1 MRLGL
6 ASLLVALLL
15 FSPSQTTS
23 STNLPLLTSED
34 DANARFRALHAAP
47 SHPSSTTSTKLYPDK
62 LPFKTYTSSEEDFQ
76 HNDLDMGHG
85 HFDDE
90 AVTTTLAAYTVAK
103 QRKNLTV
110 ENLRSEPLH
119 KRKEITVGYLT
130 AVKGALRERQGLAVS
145 GAITMALNEVNQDPN
160 ILPNVTLVMR
170 WNDTRGDTVV
180 ATRAMTD
187 MVCDGVSAFFG
198 PEGTCHVEAIVAQSR
213 NIPMISYKCSDYKA
227 SQVPTFARTE
237 PPDTQVTKSVVSLLD
252 YYKWH
257 KFSIIYEEAWYTVAQ
272 SLVQEAKK
280 KNMTINDEK
289 KAKDSYKCCSESL
302 SCCGSWYWYKFIQNT
317 KNRTRIYVFLGTAP
331 SLVDLMITMQTAQ
344 LFENGEYVV
353 IYVDTNTY
361 SAKDAHK
368 YLWKPAVLNK
378 YPNCDRNDFSG
389 LIKRGRSLFV
399 VVPTAPSQNYDQ
411 FSEQVRLYNS
421 KEPFNFETSSRLKE
435 FETYVSIYAAYLY
448 DSFKLYANALHK
460 LLSEQTFLNDQII
473 DQIASNGTKIVETII
488 KMKTYKSITGA
499 TMKLDDNGD
508 SEGNFSV
515 LAFQQV
521 TNNKHVYGNFACS
534 YQMRPVGQFFQQWDD
549 FPEYKIYTNTQIIW
563 AGSDKPNDEPSCG
576 FNNEL
581 CPKPNTH
588 LNSIIAAGVLAI
600 LLFCAGV
607 ITMSIYRKWKIEQ
620 EIEGL
625 LWKIDRNEIHSY
637 FERDI
642 VSSPSRLSLISASV
656 TSYESRGG
664 LQVFATTA
672 QYRGVVVRIK
682 ELTFSRKKDIS
693 RDVMKEMRLLRE
705 LRHDNINSFIGAC
718 VEPTSLLLV
727 TDYCAKGSLYDI
739 IENEDIKLDK
749 MFIASLVHDLIKGM
763 LYIHNSML
771 VCHGN
776 LKSSNCVVTSRWVLQ
791 VTDFGLA
798 EMRHCAENDSIG
810 EHQYYRSLF
819 WKAPEILR
827 NSSAY
832 SRGTQKGDVY
842 AFAII
847 LYEILGRRGP
857 FGTTGY
863 EPRDIIELVKR
874 VPAEGEECF
883 RPDVD
888 LLLDC
893 EIGCDDYVIHCMK
906 DCWAESPESRPDFAA
921 IRSRLK
927 RMKDGKNKN
936 IMDQMMDMMVTYA
949 NNLEEI
955 VLERTRLLYEEKMKT
970 EDLLHRMLPKP
981 VAERLTSGSGV
992 EPESFDLVTIY
1003 FSDIVGFTAMSAEST
1018 PLQVV
1023 NFLNDLYTVFD
1034 RIIKGYDVYKVET
1047 IGDAYMV
1054 VRTTHSNLVL
1064 H

>member
-863 EPRDIIELVKR
+863 EPRGR
-874 VPAEGEECF
+874 
-883 RPDVD
+883 
-888 LLLDC
+888 
-893 EIGCDDYVIHCMK
+893 
-906 DCWAESPESRPDFAA
+906 SRP
-921 IRSRLK
+921 
-927 RMKDGKNKN
+927 
-936 IMDQMMDMMVTYA
+936 V
-949 NNLEEI
+949 
-955 VLERTRLLYEEKMKT
+955 ERHT
-970 EDLLHRMLPKP
+970 
-981 VAERLTSGSGV
+981 
-992 EPESFDLVTIY
+992 
-1003 FSDIVGFTAMSAEST
+1003 
-1018 PLQVV
+1018 
-1023 NFLNDLYTVFD
+1023 
-1034 RIIKGYDVYKVET
+1034 
-1047 IGDAYMV
+1047 
-1054 VRTTHSNLVL
+1054 
-1064 H
+1064 

>member
-1 MRLGL
+1 
-6 ASLLVALLL
+6 
-15 FSPSQTTS
+15 
-23 STNLPLLTSED
+23 
-34 DANARFRALHAAP
+34 
-47 SHPSSTTSTKLYPDK
+47 
-62 LPFKTYTSSEEDFQ
+62 
-76 HNDLDMGHG
+76 
-85 HFDDE
+85 
-90 AVTTTLAAYTVAK
+90 
-103 QRKNLTV
+103 
-110 ENLRSEPLH
+110 
-119 KRKEITVGYLT
+119 
-130 AVKGALRERQGLAVS
+130 
-145 GAITMALNEVNQDPN
+145 
-160 ILPNVTLVMR
+160 
-170 WNDTRGDTVV
+170 
-180 ATRAMTD
+180 
-187 MVCDGVSAFFG
+187 
-198 PEGTCHVEAIVAQSR
+198 
-213 NIPMISYKCSDYKA
+213 
-227 SQVPTFARTE
+227 
-237 PPDTQVTKSVVSLLD
+237 
-252 YYKWH
+252 
-257 KFSIIYEEAWYTVAQ
+257 
-272 SLVQEAKK
+272 
-280 KNMTINDEK
+280 
-289 KAKDSYKCCSESL
+289 
-302 SCCGSWYWYKFIQNT
+302 
-317 KNRTRIYVFLGTAP
+317 
-331 SLVDLMITMQTAQ
+331 
-344 LFENGEYVV
+344 
-353 IYVDTNTY
+353 
-361 SAKDAHK
+361 
-368 YLWKPAVLNK
+368 
-378 YPNCDRNDFSG
+378 
-389 LIKRGRSLFV
+389 
-399 VVPTAPSQNYDQ
+399 
-411 FSEQVRLYNS
+411 
-421 KEPFNFETSSRLKE
+421 LK
-435 FETYVSIYAAYLY
+435 
-448 DSFKLYANALHK
+448 
-460 LLSEQTFLNDQII
+460 
-473 DQIASNGTKIVETII
+473 
-488 KMKTYKSITGA
+488 
-499 TMKLDDNGD
+499 
-508 SEGNFSV
+508 
-515 LAFQQV
+515 
-521 TNNKHVYGNFACS
+521 
-534 YQMRPVGQFFQQWDD
+534 
-549 FPEYKIYTNTQIIW
+549 EYKIYTNTQIIW

-927 RMKDGKNKN
+927 RMKDGK
-936 IMDQMMDMMVTYA
+936 
-949 NNLEEI
+949 
-955 VLERTRLLYEEKMKT
+955 
-970 EDLLHRMLPKP
+970 
-981 VAERLTSGSGV
+981 
-992 EPESFDLVTIY
+992 
-1003 FSDIVGFTAMSAEST
+1003 
-1018 PLQVV
+1018 
-1023 NFLNDLYTVFD
+1023 
-1034 RIIKGYDVYKVET
+1034 
-1047 IGDAYMV
+1047 
-1054 VRTTHSNLVL
+1054 
-1064 H
+1064 

>member
-863 EPRDIIELVKR
+863 EPR
-874 VPAEGEECF
+874 G
-883 RPDVD
+883 
-888 LLLDC
+888 
-893 EIGCDDYVIHCMK
+893 
-906 DCWAESPESRPDFAA
+906 
-921 IRSRLK
+921 RSR
-927 RMKDGKNKN
+927 R
-936 IMDQMMDMMVTYA
+936 V
-949 NNLEEI
+949 
-955 VLERTRLLYEEKMKT
+955 ERQT
-970 EDLLHRMLPKP
+970 
-981 VAERLTSGSGV
+981 
-992 EPESFDLVTIY
+992 
-1003 FSDIVGFTAMSAEST
+1003 
-1018 PLQVV
+1018 
-1023 NFLNDLYTVFD
+1023 
-1034 RIIKGYDVYKVET
+1034 
-1047 IGDAYMV
+1047 
-1054 VRTTHSNLVL
+1054 
-1064 H
+1064 

>member
-1 MRLGL
+1 VDHRVQLQIWFK
-6 ASLLVALLL
+6 LV
-15 FSPSQTTS
+15 F
-23 STNLPLLTSED
+23 
-34 DANARFRALHAAP
+34 
-47 SHPSSTTSTKLYPDK
+47 
-62 LPFKTYTSSEEDFQ
+62 
-76 HNDLDMGHG
+76 
-85 HFDDE
+85 
-90 AVTTTLAAYTVAK
+90 AV
-103 QRKNLTV
+103 
-110 ENLRSEPLH
+110 
-119 KRKEITVGYLT
+119 
-130 AVKGALRERQGLAVS
+130 
-145 GAITMALNEVNQDPN
+145 
-160 ILPNVTLVMR
+160 
-170 WNDTRGDTVV
+170 
-180 ATRAMTD
+180 
-187 MVCDGVSAFFG
+187 
-198 PEGTCHVEAIVAQSR
+198 
-213 NIPMISYKCSDYKA
+213 
-227 SQVPTFARTE
+227 
-237 PPDTQVTKSVVSLLD
+237 
-252 YYKWH
+252 
-257 KFSIIYEEAWYTVAQ
+257 
-272 SLVQEAKK
+272 
-280 KNMTINDEK
+280 
-289 KAKDSYKCCSESL
+289 
-302 SCCGSWYWYKFIQNT
+302 
-317 KNRTRIYVFLGTAP
+317 YVFLGTAP

-727 TDYCAKGSLYDI
+727 TDYCAKGSLYV
-739 IENEDIKLDK
+739 
-749 MFIASLVHDLIKGM
+749 SRRLVHLV
-763 LYIHNSML
+763 HNQ
-771 VCHGN
+771 CER
-776 LKSSNCVVTSRWVLQ
+776 VVS
-791 VTDFGLA
+791 G
-798 EMRHCAENDSIG
+798 
-810 EHQYYRSLF
+810 YYR
-819 WKAPEILR
+819 K
-827 NSSAY
+827 
-832 SRGTQKGDVY
+832 
-842 AFAII
+842 
-847 LYEILGRRGP
+847 
-857 FGTTGY
+857 
-863 EPRDIIELVKR
+863 
-874 VPAEGEECF
+874 
-883 RPDVD
+883 
-888 LLLDC
+888 
-893 EIGCDDYVIHCMK
+893 
-906 DCWAESPESRPDFAA
+906 
-921 IRSRLK
+921 
-927 RMKDGKNKN
+927 
-936 IMDQMMDMMVTYA
+936 
-949 NNLEEI
+949 
-955 VLERTRLLYEEKMKT
+955 
-970 EDLLHRMLPKP
+970 
-981 VAERLTSGSGV
+981 
-992 EPESFDLVTIY
+992 
-1003 FSDIVGFTAMSAEST
+1003 
-1018 PLQVV
+1018 
-1023 NFLNDLYTVFD
+1023 
-1034 RIIKGYDVYKVET
+1034 
-1047 IGDAYMV
+1047 
-1054 VRTTHSNLVL
+1054 
-1064 H
+1064 